1 MDPITARKVTTRII
15 RWIVG
20 SFPVTGAAVAYGHG
34 GAGAEAKQATID
46 RSKAEAELRATDLT
60 WSAAAIRNDVDDT
73 VSCMD
78 DDGETLTPNEPAA
91 RDKAAVKT
99 GWANLI
105 SLPGFAIDWKP
116 LRVQVAESGE

>member
-1 MDPITARKVTTRII
+1 MQWTL
-15 RWIVG
+15 G
-20 SFPVTGAAVAYGHG
+20 SFLMTGAAVAYGHG

-46 RSKAEAELRATDLT
+46 RSKAEAELRATDLA
-60 WSAAAIRNDVDDT
+60 WSATASRKDIDAT
-73 VSCMD
+73 VACMA

-116 LRVQVAESGE
+116 LRVQVAASGE

>member
-1 MDPITARKVTTRII
+1 MQWTL
-15 RWIVG
+15 G
-20 SFPVTGAAVAYGHG
+20 LFLMTGAAVAYGHG

-46 RSKAEAELRATDLT
+46 RSKAEAELRATDLA
-60 WSAAAIRNDVDDT
+60 WSATASRKDIDAT
-73 VSCMD
+73 VACMA

-91 RDKAAVKT
+91 RDKAAVRT

-105 SLPGFAIDWKP
+105 GLPGFAIDWKP

>member
-1 MDPITARKVTTRII
+1 MTTRILQ
-15 RWIVG
+15 WTVG
-20 SFPVTGAAVAYGHG
+20 LFLITGAAIAYGQG
-34 GAGAEAKQATID
+34 GAEVEAKQATSD